1 MLIER
6 WAYESRRMSTRP
18 NLGRKRFPLL
28 QPATKGET
36 YGCAD
41 AGHARHLGKRDAGLR
56 RNREKG
62 YDWGRAW
69 LLKHHG
75 PEYPT
80 NHVVLIKLQSA
91 EPLMSPVYTFGGRKE
106 EEVRSTYRQI
116 YGLIPTRDENAAP
129 VIGGFL

>member
-1 MLIER
+1 MGIALQ
-6 WAYESRRMSTRP
+6 
-18 NLGRKRFPLL
+18 GRHKCLNPVI
-28 QPATKGET
+28 PI
-36 YGCAD
+36 
-41 AGHARHLGKRDAGLR
+41 
-56 RNREKG
+56 
-62 YDWGRAW
+62 YDWGQAW

-116 YGLIPTRDENAAP
+116 YGLIPTGDENAAP
-129 VIGGFL
+129 VIGSFL